1 MRSEKIIKKE
11 DIVWFIPNSQVQN
24 CKKTET
30 KSMENL
36 FFDLGSEEVERKGCF
51 MNMTCIFLM
60 TTVEISQ
67 PCSQWL
73 FLHNLV
79 NLRV

>member
-1 MRSEKIIKKE
+1 MRSEKFIKKE
-11 DIVWFIPNSQVQN
+11 DIVLFLPNFQVQN
-24 CKKTET
+24 SKKTET

-36 FFDLGSEEVERKGCF
+36 LFDLGSEEVERKGCF

-67 PCSQWL
+67 PCSQ
-73 FLHNLV
+73 
-79 NLRV
+79 